1 MIQSTKIIVMRNVLI
16 ITFSMKIMII
26 FVLKIAMV
34 IIISQLLERKNV
46 LIDVIMTI
54 FISLNII
61 IFVMRIVQ
69 MVQFIMKLKVN
80 V

>member
-16 ITFSMKIMII
+16 IAFSMKIMII

-46 LIDVIMTI
+46 LIDVIMAI

-69 MVQFIMKLKVN
+69 MVQFIMELKVN

>member
-46 LIDVIMTI
+46 LIDVIMAI

-69 MVQFIMKLKVN
+69 MVQFIMELKVN